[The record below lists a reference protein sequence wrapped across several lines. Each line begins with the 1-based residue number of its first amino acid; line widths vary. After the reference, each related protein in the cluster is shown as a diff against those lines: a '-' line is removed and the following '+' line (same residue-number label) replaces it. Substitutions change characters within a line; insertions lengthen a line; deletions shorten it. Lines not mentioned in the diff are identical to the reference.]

1 MSELRFLLWQA
12 SCPSITR
19 GFLIVSQADKSS
31 HHSDAFPSLSDVS
44 VTSLRAAPA
53 AVRAFVPS
61 PTNAGT
67 HFASRSNN
75 NANIVDFHV
84 IEGKQERIGRT
95 VGDCLRVRDCFLDAV
110 TFTFKLRTLLE
121 NLKYILEVNVT
132 QSIVFGHYR
141 EVRNSHCRIIAE
153 G

>member
-1 MSELRFLLWQA
+1 MA
-12 SCPSITR
+12 
-19 GFLIVSQADKSS
+19 GFLPVCPLSGVS
-31 HHSDAFPSLSDVS
+31 SLSARPIRVLIILTIFPLCPMSVS
-44 VTSLRAAPA
+44 LLSLCARCSG
-53 AVRAFVPS
+53 AVRAFS
-61 PTNAGT
+61 NAGT

-121 NLKYILEVNVT
+121 NLKYILEVNFT